1 MRWTTL
7 LAIALLAPASAAAV
21 TTAPAATATLADPGV
36 REVLRLVNQHRERI
50 GCTPLRWDAALARVA
65 ERHSRDMARRGF
77 FSHQNPEDQS
87 PFDRMESAGIGY
99 RAAAENIAMG
109 QATGAEV
116 FRDWM
121 NSRGHRENMENC
133 RYTEVGIGRA
143 GDHWTLDLVQ
153 RADSPRHGSRRIRQ
167 AQHGPHT
174 PRRAS

>member
-1 MRWTTL
+1 MRWMTL
-7 LAIALLAPASAAAV
+7 IAIVLLAPAPASAV
-21 TTAPAATATLADPGV
+21 AATSTLAAPGV
-36 REVLRLVNQHRERI
+36 REVLRLVNQHRQRI
-50 GCTPLRWDAALARVA
+50 GCSALRWDAALARVA

-77 FSHQNPEDQS
+77 FSHDNPEEQS
-87 PFDRMESAGIGY
+87 PFDRMESAGIDY

-109 QATGAEV
+109 QTTGAQV

-153 RADSPRHGSRRIRQ
+153 RANSPRHGPRRIRQ
-167 AQHGPHT
+167 AQLGPHT